1 MQLFLNNR
9 HISNLTSLEEWP
21 QQMVSSFSTSGP
33 SFGLLV
39 LTTGVVVI
47 TVVKDSQPY
56 LE

>member
-1 MQLFLNNR
+1 MATTDGFF
-9 HISNLTSLEEWP
+9 
-21 QQMVSSFSTSGP
+21 FSTSGP

-56 LE
+56 LELELRRTGYERSCVRDRVR